1 MILGKIDYLN
11 LLPFHVFLKASRLQN
26 ATKKS
31 IELKKG
37 TPSKLCDDLRA
48 RRIDAGVI
56 SSIEARRYKQLNF
69 GICAKGRVSSVLVE
83 KGSKSQKDAQSRSSN
98 MLAKVLGIK
107 GKVLIGDKA
116 LKAYLKAPQDFYDLA
131 NLWEQKTALPFVF
144 GRFACVKNKKA
155 YKKIIKAFLNKNIK
169 IPRYILNSYS
179 QSRQISQN
187 DILEYL
193 KLIYYKIGKKEQK
206 ALTIFISRSRS
217 LHFKA

>member
-11 LLPFHVFLKASRLQN
+11 LLPFHVFLKGSTLQN

-69 GICAKGRVSSVLVE
+69 GICAKGRVNSVLVE
-83 KGSKSQKDAQSRSSN
+83 KNSKPQKDEQSRSSN
-98 MLAKVLGIK
+98 MLAKVLGLE

-116 LKAYLKAPQDFYDLA
+116 LKAYLKAPQDYCDLA
-131 NLWEQKTALPFVF
+131 QIWEQKTALPFVF

-155 YKKIIKAFLNKNIK
+155 YEKIIKIFLNKNIK
-169 IPRYILNSYS
+169 IPRYILNSYAK
-179 QSRQISQN
+179 SRQIEAKE
-187 DILEYL
+187 ILEYL

-206 ALTIFISRSRS
+206 ALNIFISRSRA
-217 LHFKA
+217 LYFKA

>member
-1 MILGKIDYLN
+1 
-11 LLPFHVFLKASRLQN
+11 
-26 ATKKS
+26 
-31 IELKKG
+31 
-37 TPSKLCDDLRA
+37 
-48 RRIDAGVI
+48 
-56 SSIEARRYKQLNF
+56 
-69 GICAKGRVSSVLVE
+69 
-83 KGSKSQKDAQSRSSN
+83 

-155 YKKIIKAFLNKNIK
+155 YKKIIKVFLNKNIK